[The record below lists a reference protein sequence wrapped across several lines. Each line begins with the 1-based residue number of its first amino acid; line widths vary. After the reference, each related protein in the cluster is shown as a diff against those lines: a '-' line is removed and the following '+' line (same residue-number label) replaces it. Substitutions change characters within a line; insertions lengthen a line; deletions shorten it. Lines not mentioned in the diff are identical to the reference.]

1 VTGRT
6 VTGHIGVIE
15 VSRNPARRGMAIST
29 NIGTGDVSTRFSGG
43 DIAIVATRASANH
56 IGMVDLR
63 RWRPGTY
70 PVTAL
75 TDLSRLDM
83 TPVLASGRGAVMAAG
98 TVTADASM
106 IVGAG
111 TPGDSVVAILAWS
124 AVCRDMCRRLAS
136 GYRPVMA
143 ADTAA
148 VHRRVVNANDLGPT
162 EGGVTKF
169 AAIVRLYMAWVLA
182 GTDSPVVAVA
192 AATRDISVIETGSTP
207 GGGSVAVSALIIALH
222 MIWVFAFRSDTVV
235 AAFAVIGR
243 AGEQP
248 IEMAAIALNIA
259 VPASQWEA
267 SGKMI
272 KFTDRRIGH
281 RALQS
286 DEGEQQPGK
295 NEPSPEGASMLVVI
309 SCCTIHSSHSGLML
323 CPVFSEKQVP

>member
-1 VTGRT
+1 
-6 VTGHIGVIE
+6 VIE

-43 DIAIVATRASANH
+43 DIAVVAARATAND
-56 IGMVDLR
+56 IGMVDLSR
-63 RWRPGTY
+63 RRPGGN
-70 PVTAL
+70 PVTTL
-75 TDLSRLDM
+75 TNLSRLNM
-83 TPVLASGRGAVMAAG
+83 LAVLTVGRGAVMATGA
-98 TVTADASM
+98 VTAHASM

-148 VHRRVVNANDLGPT
+148 VHRRVVNADDLGPT
-162 EGGVTKF
+162 EGGVAKF

-182 GTDSPVVAVA
+182 GTDSPVVAVDA
-192 AATRDISVIETGSTP
+192 VTRDITMLETGATP
-207 GGGSVAVSALIIALH
+207 GGGGVAVSALIIALH
-222 MIWVFAFRSDTVV
+222 MIRVFAFRSGTVV

-243 AGEQP
+243 TGEQP

-259 VPASQWEA
+259 VTASQREA

-272 KFTDRRIGH
+272 KFTDRRIGY

-309 SCCTIHSSHSGLML
+309 SCCAIHSSNSGLML
-323 CPVFSEKQVP
+323 CTVFSEKQVP